1 MYKYQERILILTN
14 FIYKERT
21 KGTGNKDEKKKIDYV
36 MNYPYK
42 GIQIEQDSEKQ
53 RSTMH
58 INNTTFISSEWTQ

>member
-1 MYKYQERILILTN
+1 MK
-14 FIYKERT
+14 
-21 KGTGNKDEKKKIDYV
+21 KKKIDYV